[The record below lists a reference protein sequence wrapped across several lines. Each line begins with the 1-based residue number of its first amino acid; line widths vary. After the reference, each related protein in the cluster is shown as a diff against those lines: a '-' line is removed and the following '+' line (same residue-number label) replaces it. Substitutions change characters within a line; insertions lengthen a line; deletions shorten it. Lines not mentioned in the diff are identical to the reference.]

1 MADKERYDTSTTSYP
16 PGVEQASNEAY
27 IQSII
32 TAMKTAGIVGAS
44 DSITGEQ
51 IAPIIAA
58 VRMGIDTSDATA
70 NASDIITGKTAYA
83 KGNKITGSM
92 PSLTNDNMDIE
103 VGNDGLITAQVNN
116 FDRTPNFLPGRQM
129 IFKQHQL
136 PKSLGG
142 DFTPGTRPIIA
153 ATGGSFLKNN
163 VTIDGSSSLIP
174 ANIKRSV
181 YIFGVQGTLDG
192 VENLSY
198 NDDIDMRI
206 TQSLS
211 NVHTFAI
218 RHSTTLP
225 HTPKACFIYQRSQF
239 QLSGTTNLLAIYAC
253 CSGRAII
260 TQASGAFLTSIGTT
274 CNWYGNNVAY
284 SDLFS
289 INVNVNV
296 GVPGNWIGTIFM

>member
-1 MADKERYDTSTTSYP
+1 MTDKERYDTSATSYP

-32 TAMKTAGIVGAS
+32 TAMKTAGIVGAN

-58 VRMGIDTSDATA
+58 VKMGVDTGDATA
-70 NASDIITGKTAYA
+70 TPGDIITGKTAYA

-92 PSLTNDNMDIE
+92 PSLTNDNMDIN

-116 FDRTPNFLPGRQM
+116 IDRTPNFLAGRQM

-136 PKSLGG
+136 PTSLGG
-142 DFTPGTRPIIA
+142 NFTPGNNPITV
-153 ATGGSFLKNN
+153 ATAGSFVKTNI
-163 VTIDGSSSLIP
+163 TILGSSTLIP

-192 VENLSY
+192 IENLSY
-198 NDDIDMRI
+198 NDEIDMRI
-206 TQSLS
+206 TQSSS
-211 NVHTFAI
+211 NMHTFAI
-218 RHSTTLP
+218 GHSTTLP
-225 HTPKACFIYQRSQF
+225 YMPKACFIYQRSQF

-260 TQASGAFLTSIGTT
+260 TQANGSFLTSVGTT
-274 CNWYGNNVAY
+274 CNWYGNNSAY

>member
-1 MADKERYDTSTTSYP
+1 MAEN
-16 PGVEQASNEAY
+16 PGVNGYPGGIPQDSQEEY

-32 TAMKTAGIVGAS
+32 NAMQTAGIINRG
-44 DSITGEQ
+44 DTITGEQ

-70 NASDIITGKTAYA
+70 TAGDIITGKTAYA

-92 PSLTNDNMDIE
+92 PSLTNDNIDIN

-116 FDRTPNFLPGRQM
+116 IDRTPNFLAGRQM
-129 IFKQHQL
+129 MFKQHQL

-142 DFTPGTRPIIA
+142 DFTPGTRPITA
-153 ATGGSFLKNN
+153 ATGGSFVKNN
-163 VTIDGSSSLIP
+163 VTIDGSSTLIP

-206 TQSLS
+206 TQSSS
-211 NVHTFAI
+211 NIHTFAI

-274 CNWYGNNVAY
+274 CNWYGNNAAY

-289 INVNVNV
+289 INVNVNI

>member
-1 MADKERYDTSTTSYP
+1 MAENPEVSKYP
-16 PGVEQASNEAY
+16 EGVPQESQEAY

-32 TAMKTAGIVGAS
+32 DAMQTAGIINRD

-58 VRMGIDTSDATA
+58 VKMGIDTADATA
-70 NASDIITGKTAYA
+70 TASDIITGKTAYA

-92 PSLTNDNMDIE
+92 TSLTNSNMDIN
-103 VGNDGLITAQVNN
+103 VGIDGLITAQANN
-116 FDRTPNFLPGRQM
+116 IDRTPHFLEGRQM

-136 PKSLGG
+136 PTSQGG
-142 DFTPGTRPIIA
+142 AFTPGTSPITA
-153 ATGGSFLKNN
+153 ATGGSFVKNN
-163 VTIDGSSSLIP
+163 VTIAGSSSLIP

-192 VENLSY
+192 IENLSY

-206 TQSLS
+206 IQSTS
-211 NVHTFAI
+211 NTLTFAI

-225 HTPKACFIYQRSQF
+225 HIPRACFIYQRSKF
-239 QLSGTTNLLAIYAC
+239 QLSGTTNLLSIYAC
-253 CSGRAII
+253 SSGRAII

-274 CNWYGNNVAY
+274 CIWHGNNAAY
-284 SDLFS
+284 SDLFN
-289 INVNVNV
+289 INISTSV
-296 GVPGNWIGTIFM
+296 GVPGNWIGAIFM

>member
-92 PSLTNDNMDIE
+92 PSLTNDNMDID

-116 FDRTPNFLPGRQM
+116 IDRTPNFLEGRQM
-129 IFKQHQL
+129 IFKEHQL
-136 PKSLGG
+136 LTSYGG
-142 DFTPGTRPIIA
+142 TFMPGTRPITA
-153 ATGGSFLKNN
+153 ATGGSFVKNN
-163 VTIDGSSSLIP
+163 VIIAGSSSLIP

-192 VENLSY
+192 IENLSY

-206 TQSLS
+206 TQSSS

-239 QLSGTTNLLAIYAC
+239 SLSGTANLLAIYAC

-260 TQASGAFLTSIGTT
+260 TQASGTFLASIGTT
-274 CNWYGNNVAY
+274 CNWYGNNAAY

-289 INVNVNV
+289 INVNVNM

>member
-1 MADKERYDTSTTSYP
+1 MAENPEVSKYP
-16 PGVEQASNEAY
+16 EGVPQESQEAY

-32 TAMKTAGIVGAS
+32 DAMQTAGIINRD

-58 VRMGIDTSDATA
+58 VKMGIDTADATA
-70 NASDIITGKTAYA
+70 TASDIITGKTAYA

-92 PSLTNDNMDIE
+92 TSLTNSNMDIN
-103 VGNDGLITAQVNN
+103 VGIDGLITAQANN
-116 FDRTPNFLPGRQM
+116 IDRTPHFLEGRQM

-136 PKSLGG
+136 PTSQGG
-142 DFTPGTRPIIA
+142 AFTPGTSPITA
-153 ATGGSFLKNN
+153 ATGGSFVKNN
-163 VTIDGSSSLIP
+163 VTIAGSSSLIP

-192 VENLSY
+192 IENLSY

-206 TQSLS
+206 IQSTS
-211 NVHTFAI
+211 NTLTFAI

-225 HTPKACFIYQRSQF
+225 HIPRACFIYQRSKF
-239 QLSGTTNLLAIYAC
+239 QLSGTTNLLSIYAC
-253 CSGRAII
+253 SSGRAII

-274 CNWYGNNVAY
+274 CIWHGNNAAY
-284 SDLFS
+284 SDLFN
-289 INVNVNV
+289 INISDSV
-296 GVPGNWIGTIFM
+296 GVPGNWIGAIFM